1 MQCTYVFIRAS
12 AQLCAIHKLIHG
24 GDETDGFIYSEGID
38 SGHCYKCVTMR
49 VCVCVVVVV
58 FSDKSLLACRTVSP
72 HLCKRTPE
80 GNRFICKRTILLPL
94 LPPPS
99 PPPPHTHTHKDT
111 GTHTLPF
118 TSFPVFTPSPPHSME
133 MDGPCP
139 LCLDAN
145 GL

>member
-49 VCVCVVVVV
+49 VCVYVVVVV

-94 LPPPS
+94 LPPTPTT
-99 PPPPHTHTHKDT
+99 HTHTKTQAHI
-111 GTHTLPF
+111 
-118 TSFPVFTPSPPHSME
+118 PSPS
-133 MDGPCP
+133 P
-139 LCLDAN
+139 LSLSLPLLPPTAWRWMAHVPFV
-145 GL
+145 

>member
-94 LPPPS
+94 LPPP
-99 PPPPHTHTHKDT
+99 PAHPHHTHTHTKT
-111 GTHTLPF
+111 QAHI
-118 TSFPVFTPSPPHSME
+118 PSPS
-133 MDGPCP
+133 P
-139 LCLDAN
+139 LSLSLPLLPPTAWRWMAHVPFV
-145 GL
+145 

>member
-94 LPPPS
+94 LPPPAH
-99 PPPPHTHTHKDT
+99 PHHTHTHTKT
-111 GTHTLPF
+111 QAHI
-118 TSFPVFTPSPPHSME
+118 PSPS
-133 MDGPCP
+133 P
-139 LCLDAN
+139 LSLSLPLLPPTAWRWMAHVPFV
-145 GL
+145 